1 MSWSRSARW
10 RDAGCVDAGF
20 TLIETMVT
28 LLIIGILA
36 TIATMGVLAYARSQ
50 QESATAQKV
59 LAALRSAAARAQ
71 SEGSTFCVYFQSP
84 TEWTM
89 WQYSCD
95 PAETTTPHSPVQV
108 GQGFTS
114 GVGEVASVSVTT
126 PSGSGFASMC
136 PTSGQ
141 CVFFYPQGVAS
152 NGTVTVN
159 RSDAP
164 TGKQYTIDVVGL
176 TSRVYIS

>member
-1 MSWSRSARW
+1 MSWSCSARW

-36 TIATMGVLAYARSQ
+36 TIATLGVLAYARTQ

-59 LAALRSAAARAQ
+59 LSALRSAAARAQ

-95 PAETTTPHSPVQV
+95 PSETTTPHAPVQIGTGYTNGV
-108 GQGFTS
+108 GQ
-114 GVGEVASVSVTT
+114 VASVSITT
-126 PSGSGFASMC
+126 NPGPGFASMC
-136 PTSGQ
+136 PTAGQ
-141 CVFFYPQGVAS
+141 CVFFYPQGLAS
-152 NGTVTVN
+152 SGTVTVD

-164 TGKQYTIDVVGL
+164 TGKQYTIQVVGL
-176 TSRVYIS
+176 TSRVFIS